1 MNVCIK
7 LLWNGNIKII
17 HNEHF
22 FDLLL
27 KTLFSIPYT
36 TLYTHYMLE
45 FTKRKFISI
54 ANVFV
59 LRMEW
64 KNQKKIT

>member
-45 FTKRKFISI
+45 FTWS
-54 ANVFV
+54 
-59 LRMEW
+59 L
-64 KNQKKIT
+64 QKEIFFLLQMCLC